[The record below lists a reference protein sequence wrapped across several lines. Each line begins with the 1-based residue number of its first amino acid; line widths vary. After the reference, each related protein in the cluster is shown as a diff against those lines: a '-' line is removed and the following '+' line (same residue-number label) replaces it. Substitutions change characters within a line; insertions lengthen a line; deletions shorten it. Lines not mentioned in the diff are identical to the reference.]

1 MKSKVKETYD
11 AFVKSF
17 DGFKNICGLDQ
28 LDGRWLG
35 PLVDHMC
42 ALLVK
47 YAEAADKEPSTSMN
61 YLSQP
66 ENIMK
71 PAGEQ
76 ENENTKEA
84 YNKLTALFR
93 VLQ

>member
-1 MKSKVKETYD
+1 MS
-11 AFVKSF
+11 
-17 DGFKNICGLDQ
+17 Q
-28 LDGRWLG
+28 
-35 PLVDHMC
+35 
-42 ALLVK
+42 LLVR

-66 ENIMK
+66 ENILK

-84 YNKLTALFR
+84 YNKLTGLFR